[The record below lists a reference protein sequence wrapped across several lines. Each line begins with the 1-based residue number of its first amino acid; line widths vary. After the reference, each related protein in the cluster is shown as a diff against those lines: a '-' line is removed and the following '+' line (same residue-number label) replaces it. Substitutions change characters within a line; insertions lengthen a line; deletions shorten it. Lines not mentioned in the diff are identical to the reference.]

1 MPSLKNLI
9 SEVKDPNDYD
19 SVLFTCIKDGRVANI
34 GFTGLRPS
42 GIDQASLMYRILTEA
57 GNVIAFDAISRANS
71 ENTEKES
78 NPS

>member
-1 MPSLKNLI
+1 MPSIKKLI

-19 SVLFTCIKDGRVANI
+19 SVLFVSLKDGQIANI

-42 GIDQASLMYRILTEA
+42 GIDQASLMYRIIMEA
-57 GNVIAFDAISRANS
+57 GNAIAFDAISKARGDS
-71 ENTEKES
+71 EKES

>member
-1 MPSLKNLI
+1 MPSIKKLI

-19 SVLFTCIKDGRVANI
+19 SVLFVSLKDGQIANI

-42 GIDQASLMYRILTEA
+42 GIDQASLMYRITMEA
-57 GNVIAFDAISRANS
+57 GNAIAFDAISKSRGTS
-71 ENTEKES
+71 EKES